1 MVAADTT
8 YGVREV
14 AQLLGVSPARVRSMA
29 RAGWMEAKRDAAGAL
44 RFGFRELAF
53 LRQMRDLPEG
63 RVSPRRL
70 RRALTRLRA
79 SLPADR
85 DLSEFGLG
93 TAAGELVVRETG
105 HLWSPESGQMV
116 FDFEAC
122 AGAAAES
129 RRVVSLASRRAGTE
143 AASEPERDAA
153 SWHRLGC
160 DLEASDRDRA
170 RAAYERALSLDPSL
184 ADAHVNLGCL
194 LHEIGELPA
203 AEDHYRDALALRP
216 EDITARF
223 DLAVVLEDRGRDDEA
238 RAAYEACIAGDPA
251 CAEAH
256 YNLARLAERAGDDE
270 AVVRHLVAY
279 RRLVR
284 P

>member
-1 MVAADTT
+1 MTAANPT

-29 RAGWMEAKRDAAGAL
+29 RAGWMEPQRDDRGEL

-53 LRQMRDLPEG
+53 LRQVRDLPEG
-63 RVSPRRL
+63 RVSTRRL
-70 RRALTRLRA
+70 RRALSRLRA
-79 SLPADR
+79 SLPPDR

-93 TAAGELVVRETG
+93 TASGELVVRETG
-105 HLWSPESGQMV
+105 RLWSPESGQMV
-116 FDFEAC
+116 FDFDAC
-122 AGAAAES
+122 AQGGAEAR
-129 RRVVSLASRRAGTE
+129 RRVVSLASRRTAVGP
-143 AASEPERDAA
+143 EPERDAA
-153 SWHRLGC
+153 SWHRLAC

-170 RAAYERALSLDPSL
+170 HAAYERAIALDPKL

-194 LHEIGELPA
+194 LHETGQLPA
-203 AEDHYRDALALRP
+203 AEAHYREALALRP
-216 EDITARF
+216 DDVTARF
-223 DLAVVLEDRGRDDEA
+223 DLAVVLEDRGCDDEA
-238 RAAYEACIAGDPA
+238 RASYEACIAADPA